1 MGSSV
6 ALGLLILALLAVFVW
21 LAGRPRS
28 PRADTEAARGA
39 DVDEDVLADAEDEVQ
54 DLDSFATPEDAEDQL
69 PDWGPG
75 APK

>member
-1 MGSSV
+1 VGSSV
-6 ALGLLILALLAVFVW
+6 ALGLLILALLVVFVW

-28 PRADTEAARGA
+28 PRADAEAARGP
-39 DVDEDVLADAEDEVQ
+39 DVDDGALADAENEVQ
-54 DLDSFATPEDAEDQL
+54 ELDSFATPEDAEDQL